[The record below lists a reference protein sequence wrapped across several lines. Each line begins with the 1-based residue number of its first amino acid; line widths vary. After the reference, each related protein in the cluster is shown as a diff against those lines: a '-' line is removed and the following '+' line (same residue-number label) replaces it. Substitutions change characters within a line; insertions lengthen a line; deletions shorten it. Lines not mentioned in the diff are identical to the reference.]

1 LNDRIYIG
9 VTAVTDRP
17 DTVRSLTRYLS
28 RRTQSSPKN
37 LDELKHQPTPL
48 LPLPSGAAV
57 AQYDRLVKIYGR
69 LGINRQKTSYPE
81 CDLQSYVMHV
91 SV

>member
-37 LDELKHQPTPL
+37 LDELKHQPTPTA
-48 LPLPSGAAV
+48 PLSAVNWRSGGATGA
-57 AQYDRLVKIYGR
+57 KI
-69 LGINRQKTSYPE
+69 LCATEEIP
-81 CDLQSYVMHV
+81 
-91 SV
+91 

>member
-1 LNDRIYIG
+1 MNDHVYIG

-48 LPLPSGAAV
+48 RHCLLSIGAVV
-57 AQYDRLVKIYGR
+57 AQPA
-69 LGINRQKTSYPE
+69 QKYSAP
-81 CDLQSYVMHV
+81 LKKSPK
-91 SV
+91 